1 MNIGQYSNIQLM
13 QYRKRSIY
21 KIISVI
27 QSNKWL
33 NYDTSLKCLLSNIG
47 SISRHILSIITNVVK
62 RRSKYRQ
69 CWMYNNKYLCIVR
82 RYTNIHIE
90 VVATISVL
98 Y

>member
-33 NYDTSLKCLLSNIG
+33 NYDISGGLTRVNIG
-47 SISRHILSIITNVVK
+47 NAGCIIINTYV
-62 RRSKYRQ
+62 
-69 CWMYNNKYLCIVR
+69 
-82 RYTNIHIE
+82 
-90 VVATISVL
+90 
-98 Y
+98 